1 MDTPTLVGTGF
12 VVLGA
17 VVWIVCAVYAYQNA
31 PRLGRNAWLWTII
44 CLIFGPLGLMVLF
57 VLPKREHAGEFY
69 RRFYSRR
76 AEEEVGAGSPL
87 RGPQEEALIPRG
99 SSFEPR

>member
-1 MDTPTLVGTGF
+1 MNVYYAGGLI
-12 VVLGA
+12 LGA

-57 VLPKREHAGEFY
+57 VLPKGEHAADSAHVAQKKKSE
-69 RRFYSRR
+69 
-76 AEEEVGAGSPL
+76 
-87 RGPQEEALIPRG
+87 QEALYEVPKKKH
-99 SSFEPR
+99 

>member
-31 PRLGRNAWLWTII
+31 PRLGRSAWLWAII
-44 CLIFGPLGLMVLF
+44 CILLGPIGLMILF
-57 VLPKREHAGEFY
+57 ILPRKEPL
-69 RRFYSRR
+69 
-76 AEEEVGAGSPL
+76 AGSGHDKHADPHD
-87 RGPQEEALIPRG
+87 ALYEVPKKR
-99 SSFEPR
+99 R